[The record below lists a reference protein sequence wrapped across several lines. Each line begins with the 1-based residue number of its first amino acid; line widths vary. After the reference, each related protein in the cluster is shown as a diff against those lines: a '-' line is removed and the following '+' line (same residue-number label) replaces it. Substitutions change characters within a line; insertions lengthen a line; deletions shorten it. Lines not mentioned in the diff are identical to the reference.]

1 MNISEK
7 FVPNDTL
14 VKWRGIFLYIWGRF
28 IWSLG
33 KFRPKKFNLC
43 TFLQIG
49 AKRAG
54 RHDGA
59 AAQAQAHEGT
69 NRLVFDL
76 HRTLSWGFFRCLR
89 VVPSLPPAAQAPGG
103 SSGAV
108 ASPAGTAEASAGD
121 GRPGGAAGRAQP
133 GRVRPRRRAHRRLLQ
148 AHPQDRRG
156 HLRVS
161 EAEPKSPSGTRL
173 AG

>member
-1 MNISEK
+1 MHSASPLSTIAGWESSREAEVGLISWVEYGFESPSLRKLHWVLNMSISEK

-54 RHDGA
+54 CHDGA

-76 HRTLSWGFFRCLR
+76 HRTLSWGFFLCLR
-89 VVPSLPPAAQAPGG
+89 IVPSLPPAAQAPRG

-108 ASPAGTAEASAGD
+108 AIWD
-121 GRPGGAAGRAQP
+121 
-133 GRVRPRRRAHRRLLQ
+133 RLTLQ
-148 AHPQDRRG
+148 DSWND
-156 HLRVS
+156 L
-161 EAEPKSPSGTRL
+161 
-173 AG
+173 